1 MSPVSLKPSEFSEG
15 GEFPRGTLTVTNA
28 RFGIHE
34 FKDRD
39 GNPVKS
45 SYGEGTV
52 APSVAAILELTNED
66 TGTVFEDRVYTIGQ
80 PSRYTVSPD
89 GVSMEGEKLNANCN
103 FAKLLSALIE
113 IGYPEDRIT
122 GNIRESLVGLT
133 AHWDQT
139 TMPNGEQ
146 SKQIWPVQVYTF
158 PWDSST
164 STNGTQPAPAP
175 TPAPAPVGDLGAVVI
190 QFVQEMLA
198 ANPDDATRQALAAK
212 VFTSSTVNDA
222 AKVELANYVYSTECN
237 DALAAAGITVDGE
250 RYCQS

>member
-15 GEFPRGTLTVTNA
+15 GEFPRGTLTISNA
-28 RFGIHE
+28 RFGVHE

-52 APSVAAILELTNED
+52 APSMAAILELTNED
-66 TGTVFEDRVYTIGQ
+66 TGTVFEDRVYTVGQ
-80 PSRYTVSPD
+80 PSRYTVSTD
-89 GVSMEGEKLNANCN
+89 GLSMEGEKLNANCN

-113 IGYPEDRIT
+113 IGYPEDKFT

-133 AHWDQT
+133 AHWDQKA
-139 TMPNGEQ
+139 MPNGEQ

-158 PWDSST
+158 PWDNGAP

-175 TPAPAPVGDLGAVVI
+175 TPAPVDDLKAVAA
-190 QFVQEMLA
+190 QFVNEMLA
-198 ANPDDATRQALAAK
+198 SNPDDATRQSLAAR
-212 VFTSSTVNDA
+212 VYTSSSLNAET
-222 AKVELANYVYSTECN
+222 KVALSNYIYSPECN
-237 DALAAAGITVDGE
+237 ADLMAIGITVEGE

>member
-15 GEFPRGTLTVTNA
+15 GEFPRGTLTISNA
-28 RFGIHE
+28 RFGVHE

-52 APSVAAILELTNED
+52 APSMAAILELTNED
-66 TGTVFEDRVYTIGQ
+66 TGTVFEDRVYTVGQ
-80 PSRYTVSPD
+80 PSRYTVSTD
-89 GVSMEGEKLNANCN
+89 GLSMEGEKLNANSN

-113 IGYPEDRIT
+113 IGYPEDKFT
-122 GNIRESLVGLT
+122 GNIRERLVGLT
-133 AHWDQT
+133 AHWDQKA
-139 TMPNGEQ
+139 MPNGEQ

-158 PWDSST
+158 PWDNGSP

-175 TPAPAPVGDLGAVVI
+175 APAPVSDLGAVVI
-190 QFVQEMLA
+190 QLVQEMLA
-198 ANPDDATRQALAAK
+198 ANPDDATRQALGAK
-212 VFTSSTVNDA
+212 AFTSSTVNDA
-222 AKVELANYVYSTECN
+222 SKVELANYIYSTECN
-237 DALAAAGITVDGE
+237 DALAAVGITVEGE